1 MDEKDYL
8 EEVEV
13 EDTKDSEDKD
23 DRDSDYE
30 EVCFLCHRPESKT
43 GKLINLAKGL
53 SLIHI

>member
-23 DRDSDYE
+23 DKDSDYE
-30 EVCFLCHRPESKT
+30 EVCVLCHRPESKI
-43 GKLINLAKGL
+43 GRA
-53 SLIHI
+53 HV